1 MQDVADANRYQ
12 IQISGIGAEAFASVA
27 PAFDCFLVAPHIQY
41 KKEELKKAIKEG
53 QHIEV
58 IAGYPYA
65 AIDAEKILK
74 LPSIV
79 WRSWLINELLRNLQI
94 GRAKGLRDER
104 AMALLVC

>member
-1 MQDVADANRYQ
+1 MKRLLICCLFGNTAVKLAKKMQGVADAHRYQ
-12 IQISGIGAEAFASVA
+12 IQISGTGADAFASVA

-41 KKEELKKAIKEG
+41 KKEELKKAIKED

-74 LPSIV
+74 FAID
-79 WRSWLINELLRNLQI
+79 RMEELV
-94 GRAKGLRDER
+94 E
-104 AMALLVC
+104 

>member
-1 MQDVADANRYQ
+1 L
-12 IQISGIGAEAFASVA
+12 
-27 PAFDCFLVAPHIQY
+27 FLVAPHIQY

-74 LPSIV
+74 FAID
-79 WRSWLINELLRNLQI
+79 RMEELV
-94 GRAKGLRDER
+94 E
-104 AMALLVC
+104 